1 MGLPENVLIKRI
13 SVEILVIAGIGLV
26 LGLLGPF
33 GTYPMP
39 LALRLAYWIGF
50 ILIGYAIFRPITKI
64 AGWLHDMSKIA
75 FPLAIGIAV
84 LVSALPLAF
93 LIGFAINGMQMKG
106 PMLGSGFAALYLQC
120 AGLGIAIFLLM
131 KVIFPEKPEQP
142 PILSPDREP
151 PGESKPTTAVQKSA
165 LHNRLPPGFPADILA
180 LGVEDHYVRVHAA
193 DRSEMLLMRLRDAIA
208 EMQPFEG
215 MQVHRSWWVARGAI
229 EKSRRNGRKLQII
242 LTSGLVIPV
251 SRSYAGELKQ
261 LGWIK

>member
-84 LVSALPLAF
+84 LVSA
-93 LIGFAINGMQMKG
+93 
-106 PMLGSGFAALYLQC
+106 
-120 AGLGIAIFLLM
+120 
-131 KVIFPEKPEQP
+131 
-142 PILSPDREP
+142 
-151 PGESKPTTAVQKSA
+151 
-165 LHNRLPPGFPADILA
+165 
-180 LGVEDHYVRVHAA
+180 
-193 DRSEMLLMRLRDAIA
+193 
-208 EMQPFEG
+208 
-215 MQVHRSWWVARGAI
+215 
-229 EKSRRNGRKLQII
+229 
-242 LTSGLVIPV
+242 
-251 SRSYAGELKQ
+251 
-261 LGWIK
+261 